1 MQVLAETLH
10 CVPDHVLD
18 APPRRLDAY
27 QQPIAGLTDA
37 QLPPS
42 PWASLVEVPLQ
53 ASAAE
58 ERWQATQLEEVWSG
72 PGQES
77 AVAVEALQAASTQTR
92 AVAVSA

>member
-10 CVPDHVLD
+10 CIPDHVLD

-42 PWASLVEVPLQ
+42 PWASTVEVPLPANAVEVRRQ
-53 ASAAE
+53 TTQSE
-58 ERWQATQLEEVWSG
+58 EAWRG

-77 AVAVEALQAASTQTR
+77 AATVEALQAADTR
-92 AVAVSA
+92 TRVVAVTA